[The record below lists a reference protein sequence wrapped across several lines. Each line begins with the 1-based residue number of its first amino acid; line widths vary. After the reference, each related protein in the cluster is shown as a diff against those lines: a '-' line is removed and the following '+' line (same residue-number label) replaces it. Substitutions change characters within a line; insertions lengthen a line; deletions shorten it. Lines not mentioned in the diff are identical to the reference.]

1 MVNECAG
8 ERYAKDVKHRAK
20 KDHHEEDGFE
30 TANCRMDHHP
40 SETAWGNLSHPQS
53 ISEANA
59 SQDSSEGSRQVVSP
73 AILSKYRQRSW
84 QLRQVTQLAEK
95 SQHAN
100 HSQDTDDSHLK
111 SSKMQH

>member
-8 ERYAKDVKHRAK
+8 ERYAKDVKQSAK

-59 SQDSSEGSRQVVSP
+59 SPDSSVKGPVKWSPQQYLVNIDKGPGSFDKSRSSRKKVSMRTTRKTRM
-73 AILSKYRQRSW
+73 IR
-84 QLRQVTQLAEK
+84 T
-95 SQHAN
+95 
-100 HSQDTDDSHLK
+100 
-111 SSKMQH
+111 

>member
-8 ERYAKDVKHRAK
+8 ERYAKDVKQSAK

-40 SETAWGNLSHPQS
+40 
-53 ISEANA
+53 
-59 SQDSSEGSRQVVSP
+59 
-73 AILSKYRQRSW
+73 
-84 QLRQVTQLAEK
+84 QLAEK

-100 HSQDTDDSHLK
+100 HSQDTDDSHYA
-111 SSKMQH
+111 